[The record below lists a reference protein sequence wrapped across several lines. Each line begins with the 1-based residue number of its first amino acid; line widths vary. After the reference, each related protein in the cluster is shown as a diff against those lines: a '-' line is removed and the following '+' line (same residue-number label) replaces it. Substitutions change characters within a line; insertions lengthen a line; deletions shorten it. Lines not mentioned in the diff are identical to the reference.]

1 LYNFTAVTGVNLLP
15 AACSRLASH
24 PNVIGMKESG
34 GDVAQMAELVAG
46 TPPDFRVLAGSSSTF
61 YAALCVGAAGGILAL
76 ANLIPDACAR
86 LFDLFR
92 QGRHDEA
99 RDLQRQIAPLARL
112 LGPVYGV
119 PGLKAALKLVGC
131 DVGLPRPPL
140 VPLPDA
146 GVEALKEAL
155 DKFQEVAA

>member
-1 LYNFTAVTGVNLLP
+1 
-15 AACSRLASH
+15 
-24 PNVIGMKESG
+24 
-34 GDVAQMAELVAG
+34 
-46 TPPDFRVLAGSSSTF
+46 
-61 YAALCVGAAGGILAL
+61 VGAAGGILAL
-76 ANLIPDACAR
+76 ANLIPDACVR

-92 QGRHDEA
+92 QGQHDEA
-99 RDLQRQIAPLARL
+99 CDLQRRIAPLARL

-131 DVGLPRPPL
+131 DVGVPRPPL

-155 DKFQEVAA
+155 DRFQEVAA